1 MDHEI
6 DDSGAANMLFRDDK
20 GMKLILYK
28 EHELCLCLKSPTL
41 CDRTETAGAT
51 ENTASLP
58 VQLELHH
65 YTENTDSLLV
75 QLELHH
81 YTENTDSL
89 SVQLELHH
97 YTTRK
102 GTCSRQD
109 IIDSAKLNNTL
120 TNWIQLTF
128 IGCFMQPQNNTHSS
142 QTCMG
147 H

>member
-41 CDRTETAGAT
+41 YDRTETAGAT

-65 YTENTDSLLV
+65 YTENTDSLL
-75 QLELHH
+75 
-81 YTENTDSL
+81 
-89 SVQLELHH
+89 VQLELHH

>member
-65 YTENTDSLLV
+65 YTENTDSL
-75 QLELHH
+75 
-81 YTENTDSL
+81 

-120 TNWIQLTF
+120 TKWIQLTF

>member
-58 VQLELHH
+58 VQLEL
-65 YTENTDSLLV
+65 Y
-75 QLELHH
+75 H

>member
-81 YTENTDSL
+81 YT
-89 SVQLELHH
+89 
-97 YTTRK
+97 TRK
-102 GTCSRQD
+102 GTCSRQN

-120 TNWIQLTF
+120 TKWIQLTF

>member
-58 VQLELHH
+58 
-65 YTENTDSLLV
+65 V

>member
-65 YTENTDSLLV
+65 YTENTDSL
-75 QLELHH
+75 
-81 YTENTDSL
+81 

-102 GTCSRQD
+102 GTCSRQN

-120 TNWIQLTF
+120 TKWIQLTF

>member
-58 VQLELHH
+58 VQLEL
-65 YTENTDSLLV
+65 Y
-75 QLELHH
+75 H

-102 GTCSRQD
+102 GTCSRQN